1 MARAGGAVLV
11 LLQNRKAAS
20 MEAMRLRDL
29 KTLNLV
35 FDEQLTT
42 LQFGNLEVIGRRMIH
57 GLGELLVEGT
67 MLPL

>member
-1 MARAGGAVLV
+1 
-11 LLQNRKAAS
+11 
-20 MEAMRLRDL
+20 MEAVRLRDL
-29 KTLNLV
+29 KALNLV

-42 LQFGNLEVIGRRMIH
+42 LQFGNLEVIGRRMVH